1 MPERSEK
8 LRTTLADLHQ
18 QLAEAGSL
26 DAESRALLQG
36 ALREILDA
44 LESSSSGAG
53 LRAQSSSV
61 IERLRDV
68 GRRVEGEH
76 PKLAAVV
83 ERLLDTLASL
93 GI

>member
-18 QLAEAGSL
+18 QLAQAGSL
-26 DAESRALLQG
+26 DADSRALLQE
-36 ALREILDA
+36 ALREILDT
-44 LESSSSGAG
+44 LESSPSGAG
-53 LRAQSSSV
+53 LPGESSL
-61 IERLRDV
+61 IERLRDA

-83 ERLLDTLASL
+83 ERLLDTIASL